1 MSTDTF
7 RRPDDLF
14 GHPRGLFVCFAT
26 EMWERFSFYGLKALL
41 VLYLKK
47 HHLFSDADALMLAA
61 AYGALVYAMPLLGGV
76 VSDRYF
82 GQTRSVQV
90 GAMLLVAG
98 HFAMAFEGH
107 QAFLGVDGDVV
118 RDEAAISI
126 LYLALALIVVGVGLL
141 KPNISTVVGK
151 LYGDN
156 DPRRDGGFTIFYMGI
171 NVGAASA
178 ALLCGWLADA
188 YGWSY
193 GFGAAGIGMLLGLLI
208 FNSGQSWLEGK
219 GDAKNP
225 ELLNKKTRVSL
236 NLLTLNQT
244 IYAGCLVAVGAVWLM
259 MHLQPSGIE
268 MQGPSVFDFLLA
280 LVAIVFIAWFIWL
293 LVTQCDGIERGKM
306 SALFFLIVTSTVF
319 WSMFEQSSGSM
330 TLFADRATDLSLFG
344 LNLTASQFA
353 SANPIFIII
362 LSPLFALLWPALLS
376 HNLEPTTPAKFG
388 FGIMQVGL
396 GFGAL
401 LIGINN
407 PNAAGLVSAWWLV
420 LAYFLHTSAELCL
433 SPVGLSAVTKLSI
446 ARYVGVMMG
455 AWFLASAFGTYLAS
469 ELAIFFSSVED
480 SADGRIGLEGFSLLF
495 SELLIYGVVLGAVVL
510 LISPLIRRLMAD
522 VR

>member
-1 MSTDTF
+1 MSTTTF
-7 RRPDDLF
+7 GRSDDLF

-26 EMWERFSFYGLKALL
+26 EMWERFSFYGMKYLL
-41 VLYLKK
+41 VLYLVD
-47 HHLFSDADALMLAA
+47 HHLFSDGDALRLLG
-61 AYGALVYAMPLLGGV
+61 AYSALVYAMPLLGGI
-76 VSDRYF
+76 VSDRYL
-82 GQTRSVQV
+82 GQTQSVQI
-90 GAMLLVAG
+90 GAVLLVAG
-98 HFAMAFEGH
+98 HFAMAFEGTP
-107 QAFLGVDGDVV
+107 AMLGDGGNVI
-118 RDEAAISI
+118 RDETAISTF
-126 LYLALALIVVGVGLL
+126 YLALALIIVGVGLL
-141 KPNISTVVGK
+141 KPNISTVVGQ
-151 LYGDN
+151 LYGDA

-208 FNSGQSWLEGK
+208 FNVGQSWLEGK

-225 ELLNKKTRVSL
+225 ELLASKTSVSL
-236 NLLTLNQT
+236 NLLTLKQT
-244 IYAGCLVAVGAVWLM
+244 IYVGCLVAVGLVWLM
-259 MHLQPSGIE
+259 MQRPSDIG
-268 MQGPSVFDFLLA
+268 LLLPVVSA
-280 LVAIVFIAWFIWL
+280 AFMAWFSWL
-293 LVTQCDGIERGKM
+293 LVTQCDNSERGKM
-306 SALFFLIVTSTVF
+306 TALFFLIVTSTVF
-319 WSMFEQSSGSM
+319 WSMFEQSGGSM
-330 TLFADRATDLSLFG
+330 TLFAERATDLSLFG
-344 LNLTASQFA
+344 LNLTAAQFG
-353 SANPIFIII
+353 SANAIFIII

-376 HNLEPTTPAKFG
+376 QNIEPTTPAKFG

-407 PNAAGLVSAWWLV
+407 PDAAGLVSAWWLV

-455 AWFLASAFGTYLAS
+455 AWFLASAYGSYLAS
-469 ELAIFFSSVED
+469 ELAIFFSSVEG
-480 SADGRIGLEGFSLLF
+480 SADGRLGAEGFSLLF
-495 SELLIYGVVLGAVVL
+495 TELLVYGVALGVAVL
-510 LISPLIRRLMAD
+510 LVSPLIRRLMGN